1 MDGVVETRVKTAKLF
16 WNGRSQAVRLPREIR
31 FPGNE
36 VRIRRLG
43 TAVIL
48 EPVDQDWAW
57 LDAIQGTLTED
68 FLTDRQ
74 QPDHQERE
82 GLDSLFD

>member
-1 MDGVVETRVKTAKLF
+1 MGSVVETRVKTAKLI
-16 WNGRSQAVRLPREIR
+16 WNGYSQAVLLPREIR
-31 FPGNE
+31 FPGDE

-43 TAVIL
+43 AAVIL
-48 EPVDQDWAW
+48 EPMDQDWAW

>member
-1 MDGVVETRVKTAKLF
+1 MESAAETRVKTAKLI
-16 WNGRSQAVRLPREIR
+16 WDGHSQAVLLPREIR
-31 FPGNE
+31 FPGDE
-36 VRIRRLG
+36 VRIRRSG

-68 FLTDRQ
+68 FLIDRQ